1 MINRKIEVALIII
14 GAVIFIFFGVSGAS
28 MIMVQ
33 NDEGLA
39 TELYEQFGQES
50 TDVELPTYPEFLE
63 TLQTGGIMVIVLAVI
78 SIIAGILA
86 ILMLKGNKRPKPA
99 GILLLIV
106 GVLIGFLQFG
116 IALFGSLA
124 YVIAGM
130 MALLKKPKYEAGS

>member
-14 GAVIFIFFGVSGAS
+14 GAAIFIFFGVSGAS

-33 NDEGLA
+33 NDEELA
-39 TELYEQFGQES
+39 TQLYEQFGQES
-50 TDVELPTYPEFLE
+50 PDVELPAYPEFLE
-63 TLQTGGIMVIVLAVI
+63 TLQTGGIMIIVLAVI
-78 SIIAGILA
+78 AIIAGVLA

-99 GILLLIV
+99 GILLLIA
-106 GVLIGFLQFG
+106 GVLIGFLQVG